1 MHFLATSWTHEQE
14 SSHVLIAVLVTMLA
28 AGEVGYR
35 AGRRNRT
42 PHEGGRGHF
51 VAVQA
56 SLLGLLALLLGFAL
70 NMADQRYEARR
81 ASTMDDSISLATL
94 NLRSDFLPEPSRT
107 EFKRLL
113 LDYLG
118 SHLEAVTANGADA
131 TAQFPHRAE
140 RAEALHRRMSE
151 FVRAT
156 VQGDSPIKGA
166 AEMIPALGD
175 SLAIH
180 RRWVTAMETQVPQ
193 QILILLFATA
203 VAAAGVVGYS
213 GGLSQHRGIVQSMLL
228 AVFVSGI
235 VFVIHDLDTPRSG
248 VSQSSSQPLVH
259 LKSIVESEVTPP

>member
-1 MHFLATSWTHEQE
+1 MNLLATSWAHEQE
-14 SSHVLIAVLVTMLA
+14 SFHVFIAVLVTMLV
-28 AGEVGYR
+28 AGALGFS
-35 AGRRNRT
+35 AGRIHT

-56 SLLGLLALLLGFAL
+56 SLLGLLALLLGFSL

-81 ASTMDDSISLATL
+81 ASTMDDSITLATL

-107 EFKRLL
+107 EFKHLL

-118 SHLEAVTANGADA
+118 SHLEATTANDTDA
-131 TAQFPHRAE
+131 AAQFPLRAE
-140 RAEALHRRMSE
+140 RAEALHRRMCE
-151 FVRAT
+151 FVRAK
-156 VQGDSPIKGA
+156 VQGESPVKGA
-166 AEMIPALGD
+166 AEMIPSLCD

-180 RRWVTAMETQVPQ
+180 RRWVASMETQVPQ

-213 GGLSQHRGIVQSMLL
+213 GGLAQHRGIVQSTLL

-235 VFVIHDLDTPRSG
+235 IFVIHDLDTPRTG
-248 VSQSSSQPLVH
+248 VSQSSQQPLAH
-259 LKSIVESEVTPP
+259 LKAIIESEVAPP